1 VKVVWTPEARQDRID
16 IWDSIAVEN
25 PPAAA
30 SMDKLFS
37 DAVARLANYP
47 MLGQPGKI
55 SGTRELIPHGNY
67 RPVYEIQGETLWI
80 LALVHTAR
88 QWPAVRE

>member
-1 VKVVWTPEARQDRID
+1 VNVVWTPEAQQDRID
-16 IWDSIAVEN
+16 ICDYIAAEN

-47 MLGQPGKI
+47 MLGQPENI
-55 SGTRELIPHGNY
+55 RYS
-67 RPVYEIQGETLWI
+67 
-80 LALVHTAR
+80 
-88 QWPAVRE
+88 